1 MSEIK
6 FVCPFCGFESNGAGV
21 CPTCDEILEKQCL
34 CKTGNFSNKCCEEEP
49 EEVEEEK
56 NEKIMEAELGAEN
69 LSEIAQQ
76 AKKKAEEEA
85 ELENTKEVDDGED
98 DE

>member
-21 CPTCDEILEKQCL
+21 CPTCDEVLEKRCL
-34 CKTGNFSNKCCEEEP
+34 CQTGDFSNKCCEEEA
-49 EEVEEEK
+49 ENGEK
-56 NEKIMEAELGAEN
+56 NKEKLMEAELSSEN
-69 LSEIAQQ
+69 LSEIVQR

-85 ELENTKEVDDGED
+85 ELENVKPVDED
-98 DE
+98 EE

>member
-21 CPTCDEILEKQCL
+21 CPTCDEILEKRCL
-34 CKTGNFSNKCCEEEP
+34 CQTGDFSTKCCEEEP
-49 EEVEEEK
+49 ETEDETK
-56 NEKIMEAELGAEN
+56 EKIMAAELSAEN
-69 LSEIAQQ
+69 LSEIAEQ

-85 ELENTKEVDDGED
+85 ELENIEPVDK
-98 DE
+98 DEEEEQ